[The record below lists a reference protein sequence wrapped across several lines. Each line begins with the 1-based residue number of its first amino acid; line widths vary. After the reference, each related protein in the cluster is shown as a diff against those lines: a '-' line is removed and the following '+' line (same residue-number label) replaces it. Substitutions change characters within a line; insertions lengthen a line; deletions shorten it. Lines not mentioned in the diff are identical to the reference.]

1 MPKSC
6 VAVGCTNHNYMGK
19 EGLTFHIFPD
29 REKKNEKWSK
39 WVQAVKRINEDGTP
53 WYPKGNYVYLCSEH
67 FIQGKSTSFF

>member
-29 REKKNEKWSK
+29 REKKNE
-39 WVQAVKRINEDGTP
+39 VVKAGSSC
-53 WYPKGNYVYLCSEH
+53 KAH
-67 FIQGKSTSFF
+67 Q

>member
-29 REKKNEKWSK
+29 ERRKM
-39 WVQAVKRINEDGTP
+39 
-53 WYPKGNYVYLCSEH
+53 
-67 FIQGKSTSFF
+67 KSGQSGFKL